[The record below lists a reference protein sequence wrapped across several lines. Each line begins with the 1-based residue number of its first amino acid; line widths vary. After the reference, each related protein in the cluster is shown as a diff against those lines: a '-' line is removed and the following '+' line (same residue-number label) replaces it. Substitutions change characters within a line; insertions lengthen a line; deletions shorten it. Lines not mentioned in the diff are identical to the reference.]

1 MKVRSHREPPIRGRV
16 KIRPWPSRR
25 PKRDGC
31 CLPPSSLSTTKMPVS
46 NAKQHEAEGLPYPSS
61 SSQADAAASPRPTSA
76 RARLG
81 RLALAAA
88 AAAGWLLVHS
98 TPVGKSV
105 LNRFNSGASA
115 WPDDSSESSPP
126 FLTAVEVEMLAKS
139 SCPAQVEPLNVGPDW
154 VRVPPLL
161 PGVSSRCR
169 PPPALLSLVPSFFSA
184 YCSDG

>member
-1 MKVRSHREPPIRGRV
+1 
-16 KIRPWPSRR
+16 
-25 PKRDGC
+25 
-31 CLPPSSLSTTKMPVS
+31 MPVS

-61 SSQADAAASPRPTSA
+61 SSQAEAAASPRPTSA

-81 RLALAAA
+81 RLALA

-115 WPDDSSESSPP
+115 WPDDLSESPP
-126 FLTAVEVEMLAKS
+126 PSLTAVEVEMLAKS

-154 VRVPPLL
+154 VRVPP
-161 PGVSSRCR
+161 
-169 PPPALLSLVPSFFSA
+169 PARGLVPLPTPSGPPFPRPFFLLRLLL
-184 YCSDG
+184 